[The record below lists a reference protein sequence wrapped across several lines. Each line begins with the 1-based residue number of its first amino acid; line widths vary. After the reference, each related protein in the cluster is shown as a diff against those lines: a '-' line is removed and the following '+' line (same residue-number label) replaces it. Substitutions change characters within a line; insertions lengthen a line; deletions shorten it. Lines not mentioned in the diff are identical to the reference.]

1 MNILLIDH
9 YAGSPEM
16 GMEYRPYYLAREWA
30 KQGHNATIV
39 AADFSHLRSKNPS
52 IDEPICEKLIENVR
66 FVLVKTTAY
75 TENDR
80 KRYKNVFRFVQT
92 LNRNV
97 QILAEK
103 YKPDVVIASS
113 TYPFDIYPARKIA
126 SVAKAKLVYEVH
138 DVHPESFIEIY
149 GYSAYHPIMQTLK
162 HAVKYAYRIAD
173 FVISV
178 LPRVDLHMKELGV
191 KTDKFAYIPNGI
203 CVHEEPKKQ
212 PQRHIDL
219 ITRYREKGYFVVMY
233 LGGFAPANA
242 LDELVKSAKHVSNN
256 VIYMMVGNG
265 LQKAPLKRY
274 AKQNNL
280 SNIMFLDAVEKDQV
294 QIILALADCLYIG
307 ALPLEVYRYGAG
319 MNKLYDYMYSGRPII
334 CAMNVPEN
342 PVETTH
348 CGIVLPK
355 NNAEKIA
362 EAIEAIKQMPESERA
377 AMGEHGKTYVLEN
390 NLYSVLAKRFID
402 AINEKETQ

>member
-126 SVAKAKLVYEVH
+126 SAAKAKLVYEVH
-138 DVHPESFIEIY
+138 AVHPE
-149 GYSAYHPIMQTLK
+149 
-162 HAVKYAYRIAD
+162 R
-173 FVISV
+173 
-178 LPRVDLHMKELGV
+178 
-191 KTDKFAYIPNGI
+191 
-203 CVHEEPKKQ
+203 
-212 PQRHIDL
+212 
-219 ITRYREKGYFVVMY
+219 
-233 LGGFAPANA
+233 
-242 LDELVKSAKHVSNN
+242 
-256 VIYMMVGNG
+256 
-265 LQKAPLKRY
+265 
-274 AKQNNL
+274 
-280 SNIMFLDAVEKDQV
+280 
-294 QIILALADCLYIG
+294 
-307 ALPLEVYRYGAG
+307 AG
-319 MNKLYDYMYSGRPII
+319 R
-334 CAMNVPEN
+334 
-342 PVETTH
+342 
-348 CGIVLPK
+348 
-355 NNAEKIA
+355 
-362 EAIEAIKQMPESERA
+362 
-377 AMGEHGKTYVLEN
+377 
-390 NLYSVLAKRFID
+390 
-402 AINEKETQ
+402 